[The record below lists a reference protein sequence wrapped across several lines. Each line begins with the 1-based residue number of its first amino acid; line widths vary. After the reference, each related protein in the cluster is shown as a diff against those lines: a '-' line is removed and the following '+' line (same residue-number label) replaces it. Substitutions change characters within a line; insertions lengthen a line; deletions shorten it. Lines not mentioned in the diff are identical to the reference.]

1 MKLNQYFFVL
11 PFLAMI
17 ILIIT
22 ISIIISENQSYIS
35 SSYPFFFVLSMVVVE
50 IRHKD
55 DLKDKKTFS
64 NMVNSEFG
72 IYFVF
77 VVVDSIFYSLL
88 AFLMEYL
95 SGNF

>member
-1 MKLNQYFFVL
+1 
-11 PFLAMI
+11 
-17 ILIIT
+17 
-22 ISIIISENQSYIS
+22 
-35 SSYPFFFVLSMVVVE
+35 MVVVE